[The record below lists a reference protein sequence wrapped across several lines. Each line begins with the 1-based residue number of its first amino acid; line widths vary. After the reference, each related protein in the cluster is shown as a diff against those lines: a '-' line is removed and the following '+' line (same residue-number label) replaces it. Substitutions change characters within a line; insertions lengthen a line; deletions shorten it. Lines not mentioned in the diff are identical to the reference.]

1 MEIKGK
7 VLKIL
12 PAQTGQ
18 GRNGEWKKQGFVIE
32 QEGGGSFPRK
42 LHFQVWND
50 KVNVGSL
57 VIGSPVTVFFDPES
71 REFQDKWYTD
81 LTAWRVD
88 TDATAAGLPPEPSSF
103 PTAGTFP
110 EPPPIGM
117 DEPPVKDDLPF

>member
-7 VLKIL
+7 LTRIL

-32 QEGGGSFPRK
+32 LEGTYPRRV
-42 LHFQVWND
+42 HFQVWNN
-50 KVNVGSL
+50 KVNVDAL
-57 VIGSPVTVFFDPES
+57 TIGAMVNVFFDPES

-88 TDATAAGLPPEPSSF
+88 MDTAAISPTSEAPSF
-103 PTAGTFP
+103 PVSETFP
-110 EPPPIGM
+110 EPNIGM
-117 DEPPVKDDLPF
+117 DDQPKDDLPF